1 MLFERLMYL
10 NAKTHV
16 NHTLGRKEYYYKKKK
31 KNNYFE
37 KRQNAWKLPYME
49 KRKDITRNII

>member
-1 MLFERLMYL
+1 MKKRIILQ
-10 NAKTHV
+10 
-16 NHTLGRKEYYYKKKK
+16 KKK
-31 KNNYFE
+31 KNQNFE